1 MAVTAQAGIFSFGP
15 QAAKGSLATTFH
27 RHRAV
32 DVDLGIQDD
41 VRLGQLEVGGL
52 PVPTFPYKA
61 GYVIGGG
68 ASLQPRLEDTFGWLL
83 YGALGKLTTAAV
95 PGNADV
101 YDHTIEMAADGT
113 QVPWM
118 SMRKYIPTL
127 GGDLYTDL
135 GETYKDL
142 KVLGLAF
149 QMGADTPLN
158 CRVDSL
164 GREFSLDDEPDGWA
178 YSGAFEDWES
188 IPVACMT
195 DGFINVDG
203 DDLPVVQATFQW
215 QNQPLDLRQEKIIG
229 SPMID
234 DVTILTRQLAFDI
247 MVKYN
252 SPALYRKVLTGD
264 PLGTEWTGTP
274 FTCALDIQTV
284 SSVNMPGE
292 TIPYSLRAQASEVQ
306 LQQVGGIRLGAG
318 QAIFMRFQGVALDTG
333 AQYAKFTLRN
343 KKASYVWPT

>member
-1 MAVTAQAGIFSFGP
+1 MAITAQAGVFSFGP
-15 QAAKGSLATTFH
+15 QASKGTLAPVFH

-83 YGALGKLTTAAV
+83 YGALGKCTSAAV
-95 PGNADV
+95 VGNADV
-101 YDHTIEMAADGT
+101 YDHTFEMAADGT
-113 QVPWM
+113 AVPWM
-118 SMRKYIPTL
+118 SMRKYIP
-127 GGDLYTDL
+127 GNSGDLYTDL
-135 GETYKDL
+135 GETYRDL

-149 QMGADTPLN
+149 QMGSDTPLN
-158 CRVDSL
+158 VRLDSL
-164 GREFSLDDEPDGWA
+164 GREFFLSDSGDAFVYSDE
-178 YSGAFEDWES
+178 FEDWES

-195 DGFINVDG
+195 QGYINVDG
-203 DDLPVVQATFQW
+203 EDRPVVQATFQW
-215 QNQPLDLRQEKIIG
+215 QNQPLDIRQEKIIG

-234 DVTILTRQLAFDI
+234 DVTILTRQLAVDI

-252 SPALYRKVLTGD
+252 NAELYRKVLTGSIS
-264 PLGTEWTGTP
+264 GTEWTGTP
-274 FTCALDIQTV
+274 FTAPLDINTV
-284 SSVNMPGE
+284 SSVNMPSE
-292 TIPYSLRAQASEVQ
+292 TIPYSLRCQADEIQ

-333 AQYAKFTLRN
+333 GQYAKFTLRN